1 MTNAKDCD
9 GNLLPD
15 SVRLTKFG
23 KILRSTSLDELP
35 QLWDIFTGKMS
46 LIGPRPHLV
55 RDMLFYTDDQL
66 RRQSVMPGLTGWAQI
81 NGRNSITWDQ
91 KLSLDLFYVD
101 NISFSLDVKIFF
113 KTILYVLK
121 REGINETDSSETTN
135 VETHENLGEMLLRT
149 GRIDKSFYDAML
161 AEEKAI
167 MSRGGVQYLRV

>member
-1 MTNAKDCD
+1 MSCLSCGTS
-9 GNLLPD
+9 LH
-15 SVRLTKFG
+15 

-55 RDMLFYTDDQL
+55 KDMLFYTDDQL

-81 NGRNSITWDQ
+81 NGRNSITWDE
-91 KLSLDLFYVD
+91 KLRLDLYYVD

-113 KTILYVLK
+113 KTIAYVLK
-121 REGINETDSSETTN
+121 REGINEAEHNDTTQ

-149 GRIDKSFYDAML
+149 GRITKEEYDEKIL
-161 AEEKAI
+161 EEKEI
-167 MSRGGVQYLRV
+167 MRRGV